1 MVQVARGVMA
11 MGVLLGVTLVAADRG
26 QAGRDQTGRDQ
37 EGPGQTARGQADNQR
52 ADRDRDDRDSSDRDR
67 DGRDSGNPGKGDH
80 ARDDRDRDD
89 RDRDDRDRRNRGHG
103 DRDEDDTL
111 LVWASDQAHIAPDF
125 LTVIDFDRESRHYG
139 RILRTVPLT
148 GASAVGNEPHHVGL
162 SRDGRTLALGGL
174 LSVLRGQD
182 QVFFFD
188 VGNPRNPTFIRS
200 DNPPG
205 ASITDEFA
213 PLKDGGFLVTF
224 MGGAG
229 GAAPGRVVE
238 YNDATGFV
246 QSWPA
251 TPPDDGFNPHGISI
265 DEAHNLMVT
274 SDFICPLRTLHVHGG
289 SMAQVRGSVRVWDLA
304 NRAITR
310 TIAVGN
316 PAAPA
321 GTMEVQLIPGDRRLR
336 AFTAG
341 MIDGKLYLIDTQ
353 AGTSTAVF
361 DFNVFSTRSVPAMPQ
376 LLRTNREGTRLFVTL
391 NGAGK
396 VAMFD
401 IEDPRRP
408 KPLSIVNLGADSGP
422 HYLRLTKDERRLVVT
437 DYFLVEDL
445 APGGIVNV
453 EGDHK
458 IHVIDVTRD
467 RMELDR
473 DFNVDFDRDIQSGPS
488 RPHGVVMLNDR
499 ERCGRRCD

>member
-1 MVQVARGVMA
+1 MV
-11 MGVLLGVTLVAADRG
+11 MGLLVGVTVTAADRDHG
-26 QAGRDQTGRDQ
+26 DRDR
-37 EGPGQTARGQADNQR
+37 R
-52 ADRDRDDRDSSDRDR
+52 DRDRDR
-67 DGRDSGNPGKGDH
+67 
-80 ARDDRDRDD
+80 
-89 RDRDDRDRRNRGHG
+89 
-103 DRDEDDTL
+103 EDTL
-111 LVWASDQAHIAPDF
+111 LVWASDKAHVAPDF
-125 LTVIDFDRESRHYG
+125 LAVIDFDRDSRRYG
-139 RILRTVPLT
+139 KVLHTVPLI
-148 GASAVGNEPHHVGL
+148 GASAIGNEPHHVGL

-188 VGNPRNPTFIRS
+188 VADPRNPTFIRS

-213 PLKDGGFLVTF
+213 PLRDGGFLVTF
-224 MGGAG
+224 MGGAN

-238 YNDATGFV
+238 YNQATGMV
-246 QSWPA
+246 QTWP
-251 TPPDDGFNPHGISI
+251 TVPPDDGFNPHGISI

-289 SMAQVRGSVRVWDLA
+289 DMAQVRGSVRVWDFA
-304 NRAITR
+304 QRAIAR
-310 TIAVGN
+310 TIPIGN
-316 PAAPA
+316 PATPA

-341 MIDGKLYLIDTQ
+341 MIDGKLYLVDTQ
-353 AGTSTAVF
+353 EGTATAVF
-361 DFNVFSTRSVPAMPQ
+361 DFNVFSTGGVPAMPQ
-376 LLRTNREGTRLFVTL
+376 LLRLNREGTRLFVTL

-396 VAMFD
+396 VVMFD
-401 IEDPRRP
+401 VEHPRRP
-408 KPLSIVNLGADSGP
+408 RLLSVVNLGASSGP

-445 APGGIVNV
+445 IPGGIVNV

-458 IHVIDVTRD
+458 IHVINVRDD

-473 DFNVDFDRDIQSGPS
+473 NFNVDFDRVISTGPA
-488 RPHGVVMLNDR
+488 RPHGVAMLSA
-499 ERCGRRCD
+499 GSH